1 MTIKTLWL
9 AGLKRH
15 RGTLIGLFALCL
27 TAMLCLLTA
36 LAVAL
41 NGSVYERAE
50 MERLGYGST
59 TVWISGCDNAAELA
73 LEGTVLQPLIFV
85 GYKANGTHSDDEG
98 QLLCYD
104 SERWPYQLI
113 NENGAVDG
121 TDIAP
126 GTIRVS
132 PAMQS
137 VYGLQIGDEITFE
150 LARDGSTAVFTVAG
164 WFEDPFMGSSMI
176 DMKSFLICQS
186 DFDALTERL
195 SGFTDFYRL
204 GRTGYMAH
212 LSGTD
217 AGQLTR
223 YAEFTYT
230 AGTLSG
236 FMLMLQNIV
245 AGFLAGFA
253 LLLLLVTLIVAGHSL
268 TSAIELDRKELGI
281 LKTIGLTGADLRRV
295 QLLQYAAAILPGL
308 ILGAVLSIPA
318 ASVISRLMLT
328 STGLLIPGG
337 VPVLPGLLI
346 PLLTA
351 LLLLGFVHLK
361 TAAMARV
368 TPMDAILQRQ
378 ERGRRIRTPLKAK
391 SLSLLLAVRQVL
403 TGRKRYAAVLVIA
416 AILVFFAGIVARMNV
431 WLGPNGEGLMDAFS
445 VADHDIGIQPTRPTD
460 LEEAEEVIASYAPIL
475 GKYEVA
481 MQPVTVNG
489 VSYTCNAVDQPERFH
504 ILTGRTCTADDEIV
518 VTRFVA
524 AELGVSLGDTVSV
537 NGKAY
542 TVVGTYQ
549 CANETGANIG
559 MSREGYSRVGN
570 VDAYIWCH
578 HYILQG
584 NNDNEAI
591 LRDLQ
596 SRYKT
601 TAEVHTNS
609 WSGLSGIVNAMH
621 LLTAAMIIILALLVL
636 VSVSLTA
643 SRLIRREE
651 NDMAVL
657 RTVGFSAGRLRRG
670 FALRF
675 GVAVLPGALL
685 GTLLCCLA
693 GDPII
698 AVILSLFGV
707 GSFAS
712 VFSFTGFILPGLLIV
727 ALFMLSAALCSG
739 SIRKIEPARLL
750 TRE

>member
-1 MTIKTLWL
+1 MAIRTLCL
-9 AGLKRH
+9 AGMKRH

-27 TAMLCLLTA
+27 MAALCLLTA
-36 LAVAL
+36 LGTAW
-41 NGSVYERAE
+41 NGTRYESSE
-50 MERLGYGST
+50 MNRLGYGST
-59 TVWISGCDNAAELA
+59 TVWLSGCSNAAELA
-73 LEGTVLQPLIFV
+73 PDGAVLQPLIFV
-85 GYKANGTHSDDEG
+85 GYRANGTHSDNEG

-104 SERWPYQLI
+104 SEQWPYKLI
-113 NENGAVDG
+113 SENGEADG

-137 VYGLQIGDEITFE
+137 VYGLKIGDEITFE

-195 SGFTDFYRL
+195 SGFSDFYRL
-204 GRTGYMAH
+204 GCTGFMAH
-212 LSGTD
+212 LLGSD
-217 AGQLTR
+217 AGQLAQ

-230 AGTLSG
+230 ADTLSG

-253 LLLLLVTLIVAGHSL
+253 LLLFLVTLVVAGHSL
-268 TSAIELDRKELGI
+268 TSAIEQDRKELGI
-281 LKTIGLTGADLRRV
+281 LRTVGLTGRELRRV
-295 QLLQYAAAILPGL
+295 QVLQYAAAILPGL
-308 ILGAVLSIPA
+308 ALGAALSIA
-318 ASVISRLMLT
+318 ATALVSRLMLT
-328 STGLLIPGG
+328 STGLRIPGG
-337 VPVLPGLLI
+337 IPVLSGLL
-346 PLLTA
+346 PMLLTGA
-351 LLLLGFVHLK
+351 LLLSFVFWK
-361 TAAMARV
+361 TAAVARV

-378 ERGRRIRTPLKAK
+378 ERRKRIRSPLRAR

-403 TGRKRYAAVLVIA
+403 TGRKRYTAVLVIA

-445 VADHDIGIQPTRPTD
+445 VADHDIGIQPTRPMD
-460 LEEAEEVIASYAPIL
+460 LEEAENVIASYAPIL

-481 MQPVTVNG
+481 MQSVTVNG

-504 ILTGRTCTADDEIV
+504 ILTGRTCSASDEIV

-524 AELGVSLGDTVSV
+524 AELGISPGDTVSV
-537 NGKAY
+537 NEQSY
-542 TVVGTYQ
+542 TVTGTYQ

-559 MSREGYSRVGN
+559 MSREGYSRIGN

-578 HYILQG
+578 HYILSG

-596 SRYKT
+596 DRYKT
-601 TAEVHTNS
+601 TAEIHTNS
-609 WSGLSGIVNAMH
+609 WSGLDGIVNAMH
-621 LLTAAMIIILALLVL
+621 LLTAAMAAILAILVL

-651 NDMAVL
+651 EDMAVL
-657 RTVGFSAGRLRRG
+657 RTVGLSAGSLRCS

-685 GTLLCCLA
+685 GTLLCCAA
-693 GDPII
+693 GDRVI
-698 AVILSLFGV
+698 AAILSLFGI

-712 VFSFTGFILPGLLIV
+712 RFSFIGFILPGLLV
-727 ALFMLSAALCSG
+727 TVLFLLSAAACSG
-739 SIRKIEPARLL
+739 RIRKIEPARLL
-750 TRE
+750 ARE